1 MTTQQGKKTTI
12 MKVGLST
19 LLLFL
24 FLQVMTSICTF
35 IILFLQGRPQMV
47 NDSFLQKLLANEF
60 WTSVEWVFALPSI
73 RLGYS
78 FLTVP
83 QVILVTYLV
92 GFFVQILVD
101 IFWLKVPVYI
111 DTYACMVIMM
121 VAMAV
126 AKLKWLG

>member
-1 MTTQQGKKTTI
+1 
-12 MKVGLST
+12 
-19 LLLFL
+19 
-24 FLQVMTSICTF
+24 
-35 IILFLQGRPQMV
+35 MV

>member
-83 QVILVTYLV
+83 QVILVTYLF